1 MKKLIFLIP
10 LLLLMH
16 PAFGEMIVENDQT
29 YIGNDGIMHIVGEI
43 RNESKSPVNKIKII
57 ATLTDENGKVV
68 DKIDG
73 KRIVNISGFIDRI
86 ERKEAQRSEE
96 LQLAEKNKRD
106 EHSQLQAII
115 NTLREKLEVKD
126 GDKN

>member
-10 LLLLMH
+10 LLLLIQ

-43 RNESKSPVNKIKII
+43 KNESKSPVNKIKII

-68 DKIDG
+68 DTFARGEVLAVWPLIF
-73 KRIVNISGFIDRI
+73 IVKAFFPYRFDTCFFSILIKVISSFI
-86 ERKEAQRSEE
+86 S
-96 LQLAEKNKRD
+96 
-106 EHSQLQAII
+106 
-115 NTLREKLEVKD
+115 
-126 GDKN
+126 

>member
-10 LLLLMH
+10 LLLLVQ
-16 PAFGEMIVENDQT
+16 PAFGEMVVENDQT

-43 RNESKSPVNKIKII
+43 KNESKSPVNKIKII

-73 KRIVNISGFIDRI
+73 KIMSNILMPGMKGSFDIITNCLLYTSPSPRDRT
-86 ERKEAQRSEE
+86 RSRMPSS
-96 LQLAEKNKRD
+96 A
-106 EHSQLQAII
+106 
-115 NTLREKLEVKD
+115 
-126 GDKN
+126 

>member
-10 LLLLMH
+10 LLLLMQ

-43 RNESKSPVNKIKII
+43 KNESKSPVNKIKII

-68 DKIDG
+68 DKIAVSYTHLTLPT
-73 KRIVNISGFIDRI
+73 KRIV
-86 ERKEAQRSEE
+86 
-96 LQLAEKNKRD
+96 
-106 EHSQLQAII
+106 
-115 NTLREKLEVKD
+115 
-126 GDKN
+126 

>member
-10 LLLLMH
+10 LLLLMQ

-73 KRIVNISGFIDRI
+73 KICLLYTSP
-86 ERKEAQRSEE
+86 SP
-96 LQLAEKNKRD
+96 RD
-106 EHSQLQAII
+106 S
-115 NTLREKLEVKD
+115 
-126 GDKN
+126 